1 MKNFEI
7 PARFIDYL
15 TEAAGSRIAAT
26 VLEAVRS
33 GTPEVSIRIN
43 PMKVSDP
50 ATLDLP
56 LNGNI
61 PWCKE
66 GFYLSKRPNFTL
78 DPALHAGAY
87 YVQEPSSMSL
97 SVLEPIFRDF
107 RPREILD
114 LCAAPGGKCTH
125 IISMAMRHSSV
136 YSSSYSPSYSP
147 SHSPFHSSAN
157 SSDHLSDH
165 SSANS
170 SNHLSDHLTA
180 HSSANSSDYLSD
192 HSSSL
197 LSEIAGNNLSVVNH
211 QQDLYL
217 PRITCNEV
225 IKSRAAILNENVT
238 KWGVNSVNVTSKDP
252 ENFAREGSTFDLIL
266 VDAPCSGE
274 GMFRKDP
281 DAISEWSEENVK
293 LCAAR
298 QRRILS
304 DIWDALVPGGILI
317 YSTCTFNKYENDDN
331 LRWLKSE
338 IGACSFSF
346 FNAQE
351 LESSG
356 VVITPEGGFQ
366 FFPGVVRGE
375 GFYFAVVRKPFDEN
389 GEFTVF
395 PERERLSGVKSEKG
409 GSDKFKVKSERVK
422 GEKGGSDKLRVKSEK
437 WGSDKNRNV
446 EKDWKKQSI
455 PEQPEHQLALSV
467 NYEYEHEW
475 PSVELSKEVALTY
488 LSRNTISLD
497 PNAPLGYLRVT
508 YNGLGLGFVKNLG
521 SRANNLYPMNWRI
534 RKI

>member
-1 MKNFEI
+1 MKSFEI
-7 PARFIDYL
+7 PAKFIDYL
-15 TEAAGSRIAAT
+15 IEAAGARIASI
-26 VLEAVRS
+26 VLETIS
-33 GTPEVSIRIN
+33 GGTPEVSIRIN

-50 ATLDLP
+50 AALDLP
-56 LNGNI
+56 LDGNI
-61 PWCKE
+61 PWCKD

-97 SVLEPIFRDF
+97 SVLEPIFRDL

-114 LCAAPGGKCTH
+114 LCAAPGGKSTH
-125 IISMAMRHSSV
+125 IISMAMRYSAVHSAVHSSV
-136 YSSSYSPSYSP
+136 
-147 SHSPFHSSAN
+147 HSAVHSSA
-157 SSDHLSDH
+157 H
-165 SSANS
+165 SSVPS
-170 SNHLSDHLTA
+170 SSSSTT
-180 HSSANSSDYLSD
+180 HSSEI
-192 HSSSL
+192 HSSTVISP
-197 LSEIAGNNLSVVNH
+197 ATRGNNSRPDNNPLIDKH
-211 QQDLYL
+211 LQDSYL
-217 PRITCNEV
+217 PHITCNEV

-238 KWGVNSVNVTSKDP
+238 KWGDNSVSVTSKDP
-252 ENFAREGSTFDLIL
+252 ENFARAGSTFDLIL

-281 DAISEWSEENVK
+281 DAISEWSEENVR

-304 DIWDALVPGGILI
+304 DIWAALVPGGILI

-338 IGACSFSF
+338 IGALPYSF
-346 FNAQE
+346 FNTEE
-351 LESSG
+351 LEKNG
-356 VVITPEGGFQ
+356 VIVTPEGGFQ

-395 PERERLSGVKSEKG
+395 PEREYLLRVKSEREKSERVKSEKG
-409 GSDKFKVKSERVK
+409 G
-422 GEKGGSDKLRVKSEK
+422 GDKLKVKSEK

-446 EKDWKKQSI
+446 EKNRKKQSNIKEDFSKNSLHNI
-455 PEQPEHQLALSV
+455 PELPEHQLALSV

-475 PSVELSKEVALTY
+475 PSVELSKEDAITY
-488 LSRNTISLD
+488 LSRNTINIGQ
-497 PNAPLGYLRVT
+497 NAPLGYLRVT
-508 YNGLGLGFVKNLG
+508 YKGLGLGFVKNLG

>member
-7 PARFIDYL
+7 PARFVDYL

-33 GTPEVSIRIN
+33 RTPEVSIRIN
-43 PMKVSDP
+43 PLKVSDP
-50 ATLDLP
+50 AALDLP
-56 LNGNI
+56 LDGNV
-61 PWCKE
+61 PWCHD
-66 GFYLSKRPNFTL
+66 GFYLSIRPSFTL
-78 DPALHAGAY
+78 DPGLHAGAY

-97 SVLEPIFRDF
+97 SVLDPIFGEMK
-107 RPREILD
+107 PREILD
-114 LCAAPGGKCTH
+114 LCAAPGGKSTH
-125 IISMAMRHSSV
+125 LISMAMRHSSV
-136 YSSSYSPSYSP
+136 YSS
-147 SHSPFHSSAN
+147 FHSSA
-157 SSDHLSDH
+157 H
-165 SSANS
+165 SSFDS
-170 SNHLSDHLTA
+170 LA
-180 HSSANSSDYLSD
+180 HSSTLS
-192 HSSSL
+192 
-197 LSEIAGNNLSVVNH
+197 SEISGNTLPVVNH

-281 DAISEWSEENVK
+281 DAISEWSEENVR

-338 IGACSFSF
+338 LGACSFSF
-346 FNAQE
+346 FNTQD
-351 LESSG
+351 LEKYG

-375 GFYFAVVRKPFDEN
+375 GFYFAVVRKPFDDNE
-389 GEFTVF
+389 EFSVF
-395 PERERLSGVKSEKG
+395 PERDLQSKVKSEKCRNE
-409 GSDKFKVKSERVK
+409 KCK
-422 GEKGGSDKLRVKSEK
+422 GEKSRNENFRGE
-437 WGSDKNRNV
+437 KNRNG
-446 EKDWKKQSI
+446 EKDWKKKSDKKQDLRQHPFYSNI
-455 PEQPEHQLALSV
+455 TSEEPEHQFALSP
-467 NYEYEHEW
+467 NYEYEDKW
-475 PSVELSKEVALTY
+475 PSVELSKEDAVTY
-488 LSRNTISLD
+488 LSRNTIVLD
-497 PNAPLGYLRVT
+497 KDAPLGYLRVT
-508 YNGLGLGFVKNLG
+508 YKGLGLGFVKNLG

-534 RKI
+534 RKY

>member
-7 PARFIDYL
+7 PAKFIDYL
-15 TEAAGSRIAAT
+15 IEAAGSQIAAT
-26 VLEAVRS
+26 VLKAIRS

-50 ATLDLP
+50 AALDLP

-97 SVLEPIFRDF
+97 SVLEPIFRDL

-114 LCAAPGGKCTH
+114 LCAAPGGKSTH

-136 YSSSYSPSYSP
+136 YSSSHSPAHSPS
-147 SHSPFHSSAN
+147 HSSAN
-157 SSDHLSDH
+157 SSDHLSDQ
-165 SSANS
+165 SP
-170 SNHLSDHLTA
+170 
-180 HSSANSSDYLSD
+180 D
-192 HSSSL
+192 HSSVLS
-197 LSEIAGNNLSVVNH
+197 SEIAGNNLSFVNNP
-211 QQDLYL
+211 QDIYL

-281 DAISEWSEENVK
+281 EAISEWSEENVR

-338 IGACSFSF
+338 IGACSFSI

-395 PERERLSGVKSEKG
+395 PEREYL
-409 GSDKFKVKSERVK
+409 
-422 GEKGGSDKLRVKSEK
+422 LRVKSEK
-437 WGSDKNRNV
+437 AWSDKLKVKSEKNRNV
-446 EKDWKKQSI
+446 EKDWKRRSDKKQDFSKNSLHNI
-455 PEQPEHQLALSV
+455 PELPEHQLALSV

-497 PNAPLGYLRVT
+497 PKAPLGYLRVT

>member
-1 MKNFEI
+1 MKSSEI
-7 PARFIDYL
+7 PAKFVDYL
-15 TEAAGSRIAAT
+15 TEAAGERIASI

-50 ATLDLP
+50 AALDLP
-56 LNGNI
+56 LDGNV

-97 SVLEPIFRDF
+97 SVLEPIFRDL

-114 LCAAPGGKCTH
+114 LCAAPGGKSTH

-136 YSSSYSPSYSP
+136 YSSV
-147 SHSPFHSSAN
+147 HSSA
-157 SSDHLSDH
+157 H
-165 SSANS
+165 SSVDYS
-170 SNHLSDHLTA
+170 A
-180 HSSANSSDYLSD
+180 HSSD
-192 HSSSL
+192 L
-197 LSEIAGNNLSVVNH
+197 LSEIAGNKLSAVNH
-211 QQDLYL
+211 PQDLYL

-225 IKSRAAILNENVT
+225 IKSRAAILNENVA

-304 DIWDALVPGGILI
+304 DIWEALIPGGILV
-317 YSTCTFNKYENDDN
+317 YSTCTFNKYENDGN

-338 IGACSFSF
+338 LGACPFSF
-346 FNAQE
+346 FNSQD
-351 LESSG
+351 LEKWG

-375 GFYFAVVRKPFDEN
+375 GFYFAVVRKPFDKN
-389 GEFTVF
+389 DEFTVF
-395 PERERLSGVKSEKG
+395 PERESQL
-409 GSDKFKVKSERVK
+409 KVKSE
-422 GEKGGSDKLRVKSEK
+422 EKKSEK
-437 WGSDKNRNV
+437 SQREEVRKV
-446 EKDWKKQSI
+446 EKLNKSVTNLRPDKISNSDYEKNFRNEKDPKTEKSIKGRKSWNNDKINRIGKKDKVSDT
-455 PEQPEHQLALSV
+455 PEHQLALSV
-467 NYEYEHEW
+467 YYEYEHEW
-475 PSVELSKEVALTY
+475 PSVELSKEDSLIY
-488 LSRNTISLD
+488 LSRNTINLD

-508 YNGLGLGFVKNLG
+508 YKGLGLGFVKNLG

>member
-1 MKNFEI
+1 MKNSEI
-7 PARFIDYL
+7 PSKFVDYL
-15 TEAAGSRIAAT
+15 TEAAGARIASI
-26 VLEAVRS
+26 VLEAVMS

-50 ATLDLP
+50 AALDLP
-56 LNGNI
+56 LDGNI
-61 PWCKE
+61 PWCKD

-97 SVLEPIFRDF
+97 SVLEPIFRDL

-114 LCAAPGGKCTH
+114 LCAAPGGKSTH
-125 IISMAMRHSSV
+125 IISMAMRYSSV
-136 YSSSYSPSYSP
+136 PSSSPS
-147 SHSPFHSSAN
+147 
-157 SSDHLSDH
+157 
-165 SSANS
+165 
-170 SNHLSDHLTA
+170 TA
-180 HSSANSSDYLSD
+180 HSSAVISPATRGNNSNSSND
-192 HSSSL
+192 SL
-197 LSEIAGNNLSVVNH
+197 IVNH
-211 QQDLYL
+211 LQDTYL
-217 PRITCNEV
+217 PHITCNEV

-238 KWGVNSVNVTSKDP
+238 KWGVNSVSVTSKDP

-317 YSTCTFNKYENDDN
+317 YSTCTFNKYENDEN
-331 LRWLKSE
+331 LHWLKSE
-338 IGACSFSF
+338 LGALPYSFSSTE
-346 FNAQE
+346 E
-351 LESSG
+351 LEKNG
-356 VVITPEGGFQ
+356 VIVTPEGGFQ

-375 GFYFAVVRKPFDEN
+375 GFYFAVVRKPFEEN

-395 PERERLSGVKSEKG
+395 PERESQSKNKNEERRGEKSK
-409 GSDKFKVKSERVK
+409 SDEIRK
-422 GEKGGSDKLRVKSEK
+422 GEKLNKSVANLRPDKISNSDYEKNFRDEKNIKTEKSSK
-437 WGSDKNRNV
+437 SGKSWSNDKINRPAKNDKISDT
-446 EKDWKKQSI
+446 
-455 PEQPEHQLALSV
+455 PEHQFALSV
-467 NYEYEHEW
+467 NYDFEQEW
-475 PSVELSKEVALTY
+475 PSVELSKEDAITY
-488 LSRNTISLD
+488 LSRNTINLD

-508 YNGLGLGFVKNLG
+508 YKGLGLGFVKNLG

-534 RKI
+534 RKY

>member
-1 MKNFEI
+1 
-7 PARFIDYL
+7 
-15 TEAAGSRIAAT
+15 
-26 VLEAVRS
+26 
-33 GTPEVSIRIN
+33 
-43 PMKVSDP
+43 MKVSNP
-50 ATLDLP
+50 AALDLP

-61 PWCKE
+61 PWCEE

-114 LCAAPGGKCTH
+114 LCAAPGGKSTH

-136 YSSSYSPSYSP
+136 YSSV
-147 SHSPFHSSAN
+147 HSSK
-157 SSDHLSDH
+157 
-165 SSANS
+165 
-170 SNHLSDHLTA
+170 
-180 HSSANSSDYLSD
+180 
-192 HSSSL
+192 
-197 LSEIAGNNLSVVNH
+197 IAGNKLSAVSH

-225 IKSRAAILNENVT
+225 IKSRAAILNENVA

-298 QRRILS
+298 QRRILF

-331 LRWLKSE
+331 LSWLKSE
-338 IGACSFSF
+338 LGACSFSF
-346 FNAQE
+346 FNTQD
-351 LESSG
+351 LEKWG
-356 VVITPEGGFQ
+356 VVITHEGGFQ
-366 FFPGVVRGE
+366 FFPGLVRGE

-395 PERERLSGVKSEKG
+395 PERERLSGVKSEKVKN
-409 GSDKFKVKSERVK
+409 DKLKVNSEK
-422 GEKGGSDKLRVKSEK
+422 TWSDKLRVKSEK
-437 WGSDKNRNV
+437 WGSEKNRNV
-446 EKDWKKQSI
+446 EKDWKRQSEKKQDFSQNSLNSI

-467 NYEYEHEW
+467 NYEYEDKW
-475 PSVELSKEVALTY
+475 PSVELSKEDALTY

-497 PNAPLGYLRVT
+497 PNVPLGYLRVT
-508 YNGLGLGFVKNLG
+508 YKGLGLGFVKNLG
-521 SRANNLYPMNWRI
+521 SRANNLYPINWRI